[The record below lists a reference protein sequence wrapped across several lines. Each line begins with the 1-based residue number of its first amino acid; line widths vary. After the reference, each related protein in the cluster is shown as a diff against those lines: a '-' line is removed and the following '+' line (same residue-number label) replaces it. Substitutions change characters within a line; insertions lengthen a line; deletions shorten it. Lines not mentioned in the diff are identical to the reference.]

1 MDTVIQVCN
10 ISKRFKRNT
19 VLHDVSFGIEKGRS
33 YGFVGYN
40 GCGKSVLFKIIS
52 GLALPTSGEVR
63 YKGKV
68 IGKDIDFIE
77 DAGVVIE
84 SPEFLP
90 YYSGFQ
96 NLKALAE
103 IRKRIS
109 DDDIMEVLK
118 QVKLFGD
125 MDKKVRGYSQGMK
138 QRLRFAQAI
147 MEKPGILMLDEPTN
161 YLDKD
166 GVSLLRD
173 ILKKFMDDGGTLL
186 LTSHNKEDIDILCSD
201 VYEVSGGSVTRISER
216 EPDEQES

>member
-1 MDTVIQVCN
+1 
-10 ISKRFKRNT
+10 
-19 VLHDVSFGIEKGRS
+19 LHDVSFGIEKGRS